1 MRNLSKF
8 QKFADTAG
16 AETMRELLIK
26 CCCFTH
32 NFLYH
37 KNTQNVPYISG
48 LNPLKTS
55 LTHDQL
61 FFCSFIFSL
70 SLTTTTEYF
79 LQLPLFVCLFHRCI
93 LNLTREAIFRASFSL
108 ACTNRQMEDG

>member
-37 KNTQNVPYISG
+37 KKHTKCTLYFGFKSFKNFAHSRLVV
-48 LNPLKTS
+48 L
-55 LTHDQL
+55 L
-61 FFCSFIFSL
+61 FL
-70 SLTTTTEYF
+70 Y
-79 LQLPLFVCLFHRCI
+79 LFTFPH
-93 LNLTREAIFRASFSL
+93 ND
-108 ACTNRQMEDG
+108 N

>member
-16 AETMRELLIK
+16 AEATREQLIR

-37 KNTQNVPYISG
+37 KNTQSVP
-48 LNPLKTS
+48 
-55 LTHDQL
+55 
-61 FFCSFIFSL
+61 
-70 SLTTTTEYF
+70 
-79 LQLPLFVCLFHRCI
+79 
-93 LNLTREAIFRASFSL
+93 
-108 ACTNRQMEDG
+108 